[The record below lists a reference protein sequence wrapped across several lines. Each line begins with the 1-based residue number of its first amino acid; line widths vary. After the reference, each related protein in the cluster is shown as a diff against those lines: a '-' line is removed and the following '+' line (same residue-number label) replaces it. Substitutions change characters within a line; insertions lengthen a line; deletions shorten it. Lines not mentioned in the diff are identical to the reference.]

1 MLNDNV
7 VNKRSEGGSSREKE
21 EKGCFLACTMKKM
34 GELPFEARFPHSISH
49 LDNDDREFE

>member
-21 EKGCFLACTMKKM
+21 EKGCPLACTMKEMDK
-34 GELPFEARFPHSISH
+34 LPFEAQFSH